1 MGRLLGKYTDGTTL
15 RINREIRADKL
26 RVISEDGELL
36 GILTLRE
43 ALAKAEEMG
52 LDLVE
57 IAPTAKPPVAKIIDY
72 GKLRYHQA
80 KKEKESKKAQV
91 QIKVKEIKLKPN
103 IDTHDFETKLK
114 HARDFLLK
122 GNKVRV
128 SIMFRGR
135 EMLHINLGEKIVR
148 QFCEDVSDI
157 AIVEATPKL
166 LGRTMSTVLAPS
178 GKRPKTA
185 TAPAEQANKKMG
197 DTHRA

>member
-1 MGRLLGKYTDGTTL
+1 L

-26 RVISEDGELL
+26 RVITEDGGQL
-36 GILTLRE
+36 GIMSFRD

-91 QIKVKEIKLKPN
+91 VIKVKEVKLKPN
-103 IDTHDFETKLK
+103 IDTHDFETKVK
-114 HARDFLLK
+114 RAREFVLK

-135 EMLHINLGEKIVR
+135 EMLHIDLGRKVVE
-148 QFCEDVSDI
+148 QFCQELSDI
-157 AIVEATPKL
+157 AIVEATPKMM
-166 LGRTMSTVLAPS
+166 GRTMTTVISPSVKKPKPTNEKKIGEST
-178 GKRPKTA
+178 
-185 TAPAEQANKKMG
+185 
-197 DTHRA
+197 RA

>member
-1 MGRLLGKYTDGTTL
+1 M
-15 RINREIRADKL
+15 RINREIRADRL
-26 RVISEDGELL
+26 RVITESGEQL
-36 GILTLRE
+36 GVLTLRD
-43 ALAKAEEMG
+43 ALARAEEMG

-103 IDTHDFETKLK
+103 IDTHDLQTKLK

-135 EMLHINLGEKIVR
+135 EMLHIDLGEKVVQ
-148 QFCEDVSDI
+148 QFCVDLSDI
-157 AIVEATPKL
+157 SALESPPKM
-166 LGRTMSTVLAPS
+166 LGRTMSTVIAPT
-178 GKRPKTA
+178 GKRPKPASVEQPKKA
-185 TAPAEQANKKMG
+185 TDQTKKDAEPQK
-197 DTHRA
+197 

>member
-1 MGRLLGKYTDGTTL
+1 M

-26 RVISEDGELL
+26 RVITEDGEQV

-72 GKLRYHQA
+72 GKFRYALA
-80 KKEKESKKAQV
+80 KKEKDSKKAQV

-114 HARDFLLK
+114 HARDFISK
-122 GNKVRV
+122 GNKVR
-128 SIMFRGR
+128 ITMMFRGR
-135 EMLHINLGEKIVR
+135 EMLHLNLGQSVIN
-148 QFCEDVSDI
+148 QFCEELADI
-157 AIVEATPKL
+157 ATVESTPRL
-166 LGRTMSTVLAPS
+166 MGRSMTTVLAPG
-178 GKRPKTA
+178 GKRPKTGA
-185 TAPAEQANKKMG
+185 LENSAKK
-197 DTHRA
+197 D

>member
-1 MGRLLGKYTDGTTL
+1 M
-15 RINREIRADKL
+15 RINREIRADRL
-26 RVISEDGELL
+26 RVITEDGEQL

-43 ALAKAEEMG
+43 ALARAEEMG

-103 IDTHDFETKLK
+103 IDVHDFQTKLK
-114 HARDFLLK
+114 HAREFLLK

-135 EMLHINLGEKIVR
+135 EMLHLDLGDKVVQ
-148 QFCEDVSDI
+148 QFCTELSDI
-157 AIVEATPKL
+157 AILEAPPKL
-166 LGRTMSTVLAPS
+166 MGRTMTTVLAPS
-178 GKRPKTA
+178 GKRPKSAAVAAA
-185 TAPAEQANKKMG
+185 TGK
-197 DTHRA
+197 

>member
-1 MGRLLGKYTDGTTL
+1 MIT
-15 RINREIRADKL
+15 
-26 RVISEDGELL
+26 EDGQQL
-36 GILTLRE
+36 GIMTFRD

-103 IDTHDFETKLK
+103 IDTHDFQTKVK
-114 HARDFLLK
+114 HAREFIIK
-122 GNKVRV
+122 GNKVRI

-135 EMLHINLGEKIVR
+135 EMLHIDLGQKIVQ
-148 QFCEDVSDI
+148 QFCDDLADI
-157 AIVEATPKL
+157 SIIEAEPKL

-178 GKRPKTA
+178 GKRPKPTTPSA
-185 TAPAEQANKKMG
+185 DQSSKKIG
-197 DTHRA
+197 ETNRA

>member
-1 MGRLLGKYTDGTTL
+1 
-15 RINREIRADKL
+15 
-26 RVISEDGELL
+26 VITEDGEQL
-36 GILTLRE
+36 GILTFRE
-43 ALAKAEEMG
+43 AMMKAEEMG

-72 GKLRYHQA
+72 GKLRYHQE

-103 IDTHDFETKLK
+103 IDTHDLETKLK
-114 HARDFLLK
+114 HARDFLSK

-135 EMLHINLGEKIVR
+135 EMLHIDLGQKVVEA
-148 QFCEDVSDI
+148 FCQDLADL

-166 LGRTMSTVLAPS
+166 MGRTMTTVLAPS
-178 GKRPKTA
+178 GKRPKQQ
-185 TAPAEQANKKMG
+185 EKMG
-197 DTHRA
+197 EIHRA